1 MKLIKT
7 NLCFLAFSLP
17 LFSQA
22 AQVQAQSIP
31 TTKTWQ
37 ISQAFKPPQ
46 REAPP
51 ASAGGATRGISCLKG
66 NKALTPLIPANKLGL
81 TFSEHPTFFWY
92 VPPSPVKT
100 AKLLV
105 LADAGKKVFYET
117 ALTLPDKAGIM
128 SYTLPDNTPPLEV
141 GKTYRWYLTLVCDDQ
156 DSSNNPRVDGWV
168 KRTQPELTLSEA
180 LGKSNLQQL
189 PTLYAEAG
197 IWHEALISLVQL
209 RRTGSSKLKTTL
221 NWRQFL
227 NSVGLNAI
235 ATEPLIDC
243 CTAKNNQ

>member
-22 AQVQAQSIP
+22 AQVQAQSVP

-51 ASAGGATRGISCLKG
+51 ASAGGASRGTSCVKG
-66 NKALTPLIPANKLGL
+66 NKAFTPLIPANKLGL
-81 TFSEHPTFFWY
+81 TFSERPTFFWY

-100 AKLLV
+100 AQLLV
-105 LADAGKKVFYET
+105 LDDSGKNVFYET
-117 ALTLPDKAGIM
+117 SLTLPDKTGII
-128 SYTLPDNTPPLEV
+128 SYTLPDNTPALEV

-156 DSSNNPRVDGWV
+156 DSSSNPRVDGWV

-180 LGKSNLQQL
+180 LLKSNLQQL
-189 PTLYAEAG
+189 PTLYADAG
-197 IWHEALISLVQL
+197 IWHEALTSLVQL
-209 RRTGSSKLKTTL
+209 RRTGTNKLKTTL

-235 ATEPLIDC
+235 ASEPLIDC